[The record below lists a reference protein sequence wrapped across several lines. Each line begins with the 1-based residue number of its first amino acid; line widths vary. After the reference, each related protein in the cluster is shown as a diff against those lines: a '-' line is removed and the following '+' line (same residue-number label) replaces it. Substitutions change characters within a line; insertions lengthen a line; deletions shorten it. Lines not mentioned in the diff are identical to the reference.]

1 MKHLI
6 LFSIRRKLFN
16 KIMLLMMSVVFFVI
30 GGLFFMDVLVKSLF
44 SKLLQPI
51 NIHMPIVM
59 EAYFDAEQENF
70 KLTSADVANIIITEN
85 KGSYVV
91 EVDERVNDQHVVQLQ
106 AWIMQFHRIHEAEI
120 ISREIMNIVDYL
132 TAPSIEIVHL
142 QTPAS
147 DQGFILIT
155 TIYFFMLG
163 FSSTVANEVVSEK
176 TSNMLEMMLTS
187 ISHKEHYASKLLI
200 GWIGVLVQACVWLCI
215 FILWFLV
222 RFVGDQGAGLFQF
235 LYRFNLMTKLHV
247 TFFDFFIALN
257 ITNKQVLLIS
267 LSIIFLI
274 LGILLVQLI
283 LLLVSIKIENIEEA
297 SSVQAP
303 FYLLML
309 GLYYGTLLINNVHHM
324 QHGAGRVL
332 SFVPGFSML
341 LMPLRLLYYTIHP
354 LEIGISLVISLGFL
368 IGFYRF
374 GLAYYKR
381 FITIK

>member
-6 LFSIRRKLFN
+6 QFSIRRKLFN
-16 KIMLLMMSVVFFVI
+16 KIMIMMMSVVFFVI

-59 EAYFDAEQENF
+59 EAYFDTEQENF

-200 GWIGVLVQACVWLCI
+200 GWIGVLVQACVWLSIVI
-215 FILWFLV
+215 FWFLV
-222 RFVGDQGAGLFQF
+222 RSVVDQGAGLFQF

-247 TFFDFFIALN
+247 TFFDFFIAFN

-283 LLLVSIKIENIEEA
+283 LLLVSIKI
-297 SSVQAP
+297 
-303 FYLLML
+303 
-309 GLYYGTLLINNVHHM
+309 
-324 QHGAGRVL
+324 
-332 SFVPGFSML
+332 
-341 LMPLRLLYYTIHP
+341 
-354 LEIGISLVISLGFL
+354 
-368 IGFYRF
+368 
-374 GLAYYKR
+374 
-381 FITIK
+381 